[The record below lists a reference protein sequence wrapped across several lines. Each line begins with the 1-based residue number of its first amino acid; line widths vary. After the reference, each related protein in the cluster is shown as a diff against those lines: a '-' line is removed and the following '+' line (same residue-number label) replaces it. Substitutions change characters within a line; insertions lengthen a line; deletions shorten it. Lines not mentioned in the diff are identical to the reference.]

1 MDNYPLPVFE
11 IESEN
16 EESEEEAV
24 VSTEIKNAK
33 YEHLHKLLSD
43 RSIYSHTNNPNSII
57 KKLEAVAE
65 ENLLNKELKEVVSLK
80 NRWFILQ
87 YSLLITIL

>member
-1 MDNYPLPVFE
+1 MDNYPLPVFD

-16 EESEEEAV
+16 DEIEEETVA
-24 VSTEIKNAK
+24 STEIKNTK

-43 RSIYSHTNNPNSII
+43 RSINSHTSNANSII

-65 ENLLNKELKEVVSLK
+65 ENLLNKEFKEVVSLK
-80 NRWFILQ
+80 NRYLK
-87 YSLLITIL
+87 